1 MLNSLGIDDLE
12 QVTVTHLRQC
22 IQLLSSEPVPTGR
35 SYRRPLNG
43 ATLAVSS
50 IRGFIREWKM
60 FFSWC
65 EQEESIEKSPAARIA
80 LPKPEKRLT
89 ATFTEDHLKMM
100 LDSCDTSTDVGF
112 RDYVILLLTLDTGM
126 RLSELASLKISDIH
140 DTYVKVYGKGRK
152 EREIGIHPQVSKLIW
167 KYISKYRHPLDENE
181 QALFM
186 GASRSSGKAI
196 GYGGVK

>member
-1 MLNSLGIDDLE
+1 
-12 QVTVTHLRQC
+12 
-22 IQLLSSEPVPTGR
+22 
-35 SYRRPLNG
+35 
-43 ATLAVSS
+43 
-50 IRGFIREWKM
+50 
-60 FFSWC
+60 
-65 EQEESIEKSPAARIA
+65 
-80 LPKPEKRLT
+80 
-89 ATFTEDHLKMM
+89 MM